1 LYNIKGIFMPIYDCN
16 CINCGIIEDVWA
28 KINDINPK
36 CPNCNSQMERLLS
49 PTRVILDISPYFD
62 ENLAD
67 PKKSPHGQWVM
78 SRQDKKS
85 KLKEQ
90 GLVESG

>member
-1 LYNIKGIFMPIYDCN
+1 MPIYDVKCPQ
-16 CINCGIIEDVWA
+16 CGELSDIWA
-28 KINDINPK
+28 KIAEMHVS
-36 CPNCNSQMERLLS
+36 CPQCGAKTERLLS
-49 PTRVILDISPYFD
+49 PTRIICDLEPYFD

>member
-1 LYNIKGIFMPIYDCN
+1 MPIYD
-16 CINCGIIEDVWA
+16 VF
-28 KINDINPK
+28 
-36 CPNCNSQMERLLS
+36 CPNCGEITDIWAKVDDMHVACPQCGSKTKRLMS
-49 PTRVILDISPYFD
+49 PTRIICDLEPYFD

-78 SRQDKKS
+78 SRQDKKN

-90 GLVESG
+90 NLVESG